1 MNKPARVIRFAGVEQ
16 TFGRKDGS
24 PVTALE
30 DVTFD
35 MGRNE
40 FLAVLGPSGCGK
52 STLLRLIA
60 GLIFPT
66 RGTVSIYDLAVAEP
80 RDEIGIV
87 FQRPTLLPWFDVLG
101 NVTFPLRHKYGRVSA
116 DDKARARELLTLVGL
131 SDFAQKRIGELSGGM
146 QQRVA
151 IARALLLDPDILLMD
166 EPFSALDALTRDEM
180 SFELLRIW
188 SERPKTVLF
197 ITHSIPEAVL
207 LADRHAVGSEI
218 SCARQPYPRTAF
230 QPCGRLRQKRPTP
243 RSLPR
248 CASGRIGWRRPR
260 PLSCSWSSGKLPAGC
275 SQYPLFSCLRPA
287 PSSKP
292 GSKYRRRNGS
302 VISARRCASR

>member
-1 MNKPARVIRFAGVEQ
+1 MSDEPHVIRFADVEQ

-24 PVTALE
+24 AVTALE
-30 DVTFD
+30 NVTFD
-35 MGRNE
+35 IGRHE

-60 GLIFPT
+60 GLILPT
-66 RGTVSIYDLAVAEP
+66 RGAISIYDRAVTEP

-101 NVTFPLRHKYGRVSA
+101 NVTFPLRHKYGRVA
-116 DDKARARELLTLVGL
+116 AEDRARAHDLLALVGL
-131 SDFAQKRIGELSGGM
+131 SDFAAKRVDELSGGM

-180 SFELLRIW
+180 GFELLRIW
-188 SERPKTVLF
+188 SERPKTVMF

-207 LADRHAVGSEI
+207 LADRIIVM
-218 SCARQPYPRTAF
+218 
-230 QPCGRLRQKRPTP
+230 TP
-243 RSLPR
+243 RPGRVREIIDVPLPR
-248 CASGRIGWRRPR
+248 PRSITTLSEPTFNALANHIRGELFTRI
-260 PLSCSWSSGKLPAGC
+260 A
-275 SQYPLFSCLRPA
+275 
-287 PSSKP
+287 
-292 GSKYRRRNGS
+292 
-302 VISARRCASR
+302 